1 MNDLL
6 FNPYWTHKHGSLA
19 QGQSFGMLNFE
30 DAMSPEVAE
39 DVPDTPP
46 PTYDEAESINLA
58 RDEKDDTNQSSTGG
72 SCV

>member
-30 DAMSPEVAE
+30 DAMSPEVGE
-39 DVPDTPP
+39 HVPDTPP
-46 PTYDEAESINLA
+46 PTYDEAESTNLA
-58 RDEKDDTNQSSTGG
+58 RDEKECSTSSSTHG